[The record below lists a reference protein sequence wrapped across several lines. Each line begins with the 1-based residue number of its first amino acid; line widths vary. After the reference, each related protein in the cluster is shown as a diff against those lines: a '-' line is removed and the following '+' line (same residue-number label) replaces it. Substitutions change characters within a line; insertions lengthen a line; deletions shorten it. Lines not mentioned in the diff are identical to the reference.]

1 MPISLGS
8 QLGKTPCQFHQR
20 PGRRIIALGPLPMS
34 STPESQNSRTLQ
46 TFISPS
52 TAVSP
57 ISCEFLLNGSVLFRL
72 HPNAVLSGNL
82 IRIPGIPLETCRNI
96 QRLVQGG
103 ELYWARHLKV
113 NIDLGRPRQ
122 RKYFGVSGAISFKM
136 PLEIHEQ
143 LTAFASIIQREMWN
157 QGTADSFYPADV
169 RDREHFITAT
179 GSTSI

>member
-1 MPISLGS
+1 M
-8 QLGKTPCQFHQR
+8 T
-20 PGRRIIALGPLPMS
+20 
-34 STPESQNSRTLQ
+34 STPESQNSKTLQ
-46 TFISPS
+46 TFISSS
-52 TAVSP
+52 TAVKP
-57 ISCEFLLNGSVLFRL
+57 ISCEFLLTGSLIFRL

-82 IRIPGIPLETCRNI
+82 IRIPGIPLKTCRNI

-122 RKYFGVSGAISFKM
+122 RKYLGVSGAISFKM
-136 PLEIHEQ
+136 PLEIHEK

-179 GSTSI
+179 GPTSI